1 MATEYFDG
9 YHWKNG
15 KSSNIDSTGIDRSVW
30 LEFEKVILEKYNEN
44 KIYKRSLFSGA
55 TEIIRTRK
63 DQILNDFNIT
73 RKYKNNSNIS
83 WSFNV

>member
-30 LEFEKVILEKYNEN
+30 LENEKQAYKISNYNVNLYLLGDLQNKDIFKLEP
-44 KIYKRSLFSGA
+44 IKR
-55 TEIIRTRK
+55 
-63 DQILNDFNIT
+63 D
-73 RKYKNNSNIS
+73 
-83 WSFNV
+83 